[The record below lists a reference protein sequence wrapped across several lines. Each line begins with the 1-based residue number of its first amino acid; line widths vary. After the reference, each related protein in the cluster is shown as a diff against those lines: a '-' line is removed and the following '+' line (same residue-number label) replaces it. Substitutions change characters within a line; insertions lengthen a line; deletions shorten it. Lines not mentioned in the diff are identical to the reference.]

1 MSRRSVL
8 IVDDN
13 VEFRRLARRLLE
25 HGGYDVVGEAGDAAT
40 ALRDHALLQPEIV
53 LLDVQLPDRDGFAVA
68 EILAVDTPP
77 PIIVLISSRDRG
89 AYRIKLARHLRPR
102 VPAQRRTV
110 AADLRPGG
118 QRVNALD
125 IGVGV
130 GYLLAA
136 LSLRRS
142 PKLALLA
149 AATGVLWFAGDL
161 LAPLLFAHRAPL
173 THLLLLYPLRAFRS
187 KIRLWTVCAVYAA
200 SLLYPIAQQGLV
212 TTTLFLAVLAAAVI
226 DRPST
231 PVAERRSTRLASA
244 GAVLVWGLLVGA
256 VIARWAGAQLD
267 AVLLIDLPGRAAR
280 RRGSHRDR
288 RPGTAGRARRSLPT
302 SPSTSGRPEQGPCA
316 TSSPRRSVT
325 RRSSSGYATLRDS
338 PMRTV
343 TKWSSPRRPVTS

>member
-1 MSRRSVL
+1 MSRLSVL
-8 IVDDN
+8 IVHDN

-89 AYRIKLARHLRPR
+89 AYRIKLGRHLRPR

-125 IGVGV
+125 IGVGA

-142 PKLALLA
+142 PKLA
-149 AATGVLWFAGDL
+149 
-161 LAPLLFAHRAPL
+161 P
-173 THLLLLYPLRAFRS
+173 
-187 KIRLWTVCAVYAA
+187 
-200 SLLYPIAQQGLV
+200 
-212 TTTLFLAVLAAAVI
+212 
-226 DRPST
+226 
-231 PVAERRSTRLASA
+231 
-244 GAVLVWGLLVGA
+244 GLLRQGCC
-256 VIARWAGAQLD
+256 
-267 AVLLIDLPGRAAR
+267 
-280 RRGSHRDR
+280 GS
-288 RPGTAGRARRSLPT
+288 
-302 SPSTSGRPEQGPCA
+302 
-316 TSSPRRSVT
+316 
-325 RRSSSGYATLRDS
+325 
-338 PMRTV
+338 
-343 TKWSSPRRPVTS
+343 PVTC